1 MEAPKLAVTM
11 TDGNL
16 TIPKGSWAKLLAL
29 AFAGQWVGAK
39 EPGNERLGEKTS
51 VLGFRLSAQPEE
63 KDKSFGKELQ
73 HTRENL
79 VCYGSWEGFLPLEG
93 TWNHKM
99 RAPQLDVTTKQSKP
113 RGRHRKT

>member
-51 VLGFRLSAQPEE
+51 VLGFRLSQKRRTSPL
-63 KDKSFGKELQ
+63 GKNYSTHVRTLCAVATGKVFFPLRGPGT
-73 HTRENL
+73 TR
-79 VCYGSWEGFLPLEG
+79 
-93 TWNHKM
+93 
-99 RAPQLDVTTKQSKP
+99 
-113 RGRHRKT
+113 